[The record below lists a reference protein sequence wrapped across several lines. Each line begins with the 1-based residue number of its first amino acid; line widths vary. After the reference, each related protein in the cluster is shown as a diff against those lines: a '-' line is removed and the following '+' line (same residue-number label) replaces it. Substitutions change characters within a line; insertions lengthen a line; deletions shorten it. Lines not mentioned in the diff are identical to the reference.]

1 MNYSEVLHDY
11 QPLETG
17 DFMLR
22 YEINDCEYI
31 VYSPKKF
38 SVSCVDLK
46 YFRELTAYQLAA
58 VLGVKPNNLNERV
71 PEFSLKNECT
81 RGQLL
86 TYLFDVEASG
96 SDCAKKKRHVSGH
109 EGYFL
114 YNLKNP
120 EKIVNFFQFDGNGES
135 SLVFYD
141 TVGVAEIGEES
152 DTVHVTW
159 SPYQLS
165 LLEKEENCHALLLA
179 SANPLVLTHVF
190 PKVKEKKI
198 MLHAK
203 RNPLQ
208 TLCFLA
214 HYSSCT
220 ENAKSFKVRELGE
233 EIVLS
238 LEGWSPISVVRY
250 VSSMNKAVNSFWKK
264 ELESES
270 EIGLLAFR
278 LQSIEGVSFV
288 LLPNLPEA
296 IEAFIDT
303 YIKEASMNNLVC
315 C

>member
-1 MNYSEVLHDY
+1 
-11 QPLETG
+11 
-17 DFMLR
+17 
-22 YEINDCEYI
+22 
-31 VYSPKKF
+31 
-38 SVSCVDLK
+38 
-46 YFRELTAYQLAA
+46 
-58 VLGVKPNNLNERV
+58 
-71 PEFSLKNECT
+71 
-81 RGQLL
+81 
-86 TYLFDVEASG
+86 
-96 SDCAKKKRHVSGH
+96 
-109 EGYFL
+109 
-114 YNLKNP
+114 
-120 EKIVNFFQFDGNGES
+120 
-135 SLVFYD
+135 
-141 TVGVAEIGEES
+141 
-152 DTVHVTW
+152 
-159 SPYQLS
+159 
-165 LLEKEENCHALLLA
+165 
-179 SANPLVLTHVF
+179 
-190 PKVKEKKI
+190 

-288 LLPNLPEA
+288 LFPNLPEA

-303 YIKEASMNNLVC
+303 YIKEASMDNLVC

>member
-1 MNYSEVLHDY
+1 MV
-11 QPLETG
+11 
-17 DFMLR
+17 
-22 YEINDCEYI
+22 
-31 VYSPKKF
+31 K
-38 SVSCVDLK
+38 
-46 YFRELTAYQLAA
+46 AA
-58 VLGVKPNNLNERV
+58 WL
-71 PEFSLKNECT
+71 
-81 RGQLL
+81 
-86 TYLFDVEASG
+86 
-96 SDCAKKKRHVSGH
+96 
-109 EGYFL
+109 
-114 YNLKNP
+114 
-120 EKIVNFFQFDGNGES
+120 
-135 SLVFYD
+135 FYD
-141 TVGVAEIGEES
+141 TVGIAEIGEES

-198 MLHAK
+198 VLHAK
-203 RNPLQ
+203 RNPFQ

-264 ELESES
+264 EFESES

-288 LLPNLPEA
+288 LFPNLPEA

-303 YIKEASMNNLVC
+303 YIKEASMDNLVC